1 MKESAWRYKLVQ
13 KFKEHNP
20 HGFIWAHDAHFKTG
34 FPDLTTIVQGTTK
47 WIELKR
53 IRNIGCDPL
62 KQLKPTQR
70 ETLNKMVVASKGR
83 CFVLARA
90 DDSGNVCCV
99 NLLTMANIKWPGEF
113 FHRENWWDL
122 VG

>member
-47 WIELKR
+47 LIELKDKVQR
-53 IRNIGCDPL
+53 TPNVLGRNSEIHRGIKAKVKCFYDYFT
-62 KQLKPTQR
+62 PT
-70 ETLNKMVVASKGR
+70 EELEV
-83 CFVLARA
+83 
-90 DDSGNVCCV
+90 
-99 NLLTMANIKWPGEF
+99 LLTKDKVDFAHKDWYS
-113 FHRENWWDL
+113 
-122 VG
+122 V

>member
-13 KFKEHNP
+13 KFKEQNP
-20 HGFIWAHDAHFKTG
+20 YGFIWAHDAHFKTG
-34 FPDLTTIVQGTTK
+34 FPDLTTIVDGTTK

-53 IRNIGCDPL
+53 IRNIRCDPL
-62 KQLKPTQR
+62 KELKPTQR
-70 ETLNKMVVASKGR
+70 ETLNKMDVANRGR

-90 DDSGNVCCV
+90 DDTGEICCV
-99 NLLTMANIKWPGEF
+99 NTLTELATTWPGEV
-113 FHRENWWDL
+113 FHRENWWYF